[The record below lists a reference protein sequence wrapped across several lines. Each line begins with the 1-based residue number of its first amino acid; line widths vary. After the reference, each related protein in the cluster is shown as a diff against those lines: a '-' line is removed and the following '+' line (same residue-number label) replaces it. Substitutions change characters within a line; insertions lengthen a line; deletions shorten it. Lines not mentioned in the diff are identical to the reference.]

1 MTQFRLTRGQRRA
14 QAKVLLKMGKAISE
28 AGAPAHR
35 LENSMQVLLDKFQM
49 QGNFFS
55 MPTALFATL
64 GDEETQRTYMVRTTP
79 KDINLEKIS
88 DLSDVIN
95 RLEEDELDT
104 DTAYQEIKTIHES
117 KPRYSTLLN
126 VFSIGLASASL
137 AGLFQGSWIDVL
149 MALLMGWLTALVIH
163 FSSKHDHLALLFTP
177 IAATVVGFSSM
188 SISYFFQSI
197 DHFIVSLSGLIIL
210 VPGLGITTAIR
221 ELSTGHLVSGSAR
234 MAGAVTTFLLLS
246 FGLALGY
253 MMAIG
258 VYGEVEI
265 HKLIS
270 VPEWFVILSIFTISF
285 AFTVLFNAKPG
296 DFIWILIVATLA
308 IMGSKLAGIWLQSPF
323 SSFAAVLVISIAGN
337 VFSLLTKKPAS
348 IMHVPGVMLLVPGSI
363 GFKSLEAMLDNQT
376 LDGVQTAFSAL
387 LVAVALAV
395 GLIAGNLFVPPRKA
409 L

>member
-1 MTQFRLTRGQRRA
+1 MTRLTRQTRRA
-14 QAKVLLKMGKAISE
+14 QGKLLLKMGKAISE

-35 LENSMQVLLDKFQM
+35 LESSMHVLLDKFEM
-49 QGNFFS
+49 EGNFFS

-64 GDEETQRTYMVRTTP
+64 GDEEVQRTYMVRTSP
-79 KDINLEKIS
+79 KDIDLTKIS

-95 RLEEDELDT
+95 RLESDELEID
-104 DTAYQEIKTIHES
+104 DAYAEINTIHKS
-117 KPRYSTLLN
+117 KSRYSSILTI
-126 VFSIGLASASL
+126 FSIGLASASL
-137 AGLFQGSWIDVL
+137 AGLFQGSWIDVIASL
-149 MALLMGWLTALVIH
+149 MMGWLTALIIH
-163 FSSKHDHLALLFTP
+163 FSSKHAHLSLLFTP
-177 IAATVVGFSSM
+177 IAATAVGFVSM
-188 SISYFFQSI
+188 AISYYFKSI

-246 FGLALGY
+246 FGLALGF
-253 MMAIG
+253 MLAIG
-258 VYGEVEI
+258 LFGQVEI
-265 HKLIS
+265 HKLTA
-270 VPEWFVILSIFTISF
+270 VPSWFVYLSVITISL
-285 AFTVLFNAKPG
+285 AFTVLFNAKPA
-296 DFIWILIVATLA
+296 DFIWVLLTATIA
-308 IMGSKLAGIWLQSPF
+308 IMGSRYAGVWLPSPF
-323 SSFAAVLVISIAGN
+323 SSFAAVLAVSVAGN
-337 VFSLLTKKPAS
+337 IFSLITKKPAS
-348 IMHVPGVMLLVPGSI
+348 IMHIPGVMLLVPGSI

>member
-1 MTQFRLTRGQRRA
+1 MTRLTRGQRRT

-64 GDEETQRTYMVRTTP
+64 GDEEIQRTYMVRTTP

-104 DTAYQEIKTIHES
+104 DAAYQEIKLIHES
-117 KPRYSTLLN
+117 KPRYKTPLS

-137 AGLFQGSWIDVL
+137 AGLFQGSWMDVL
-149 MALLMGWLTALVIH
+149 VALLMGWLTALVIH

-188 SISYFFQSI
+188 SISYFFQNI

-253 MMAIG
+253 MIAIG
-258 VYGEVEI
+258 IYGEIEI
-265 HKLIS
+265 HKLTS

-285 AFTVLFNAKPG
+285 AFTVLFNAKPK
-296 DFIWILIVATLA
+296 DFIWIFITSTIA
-308 IMGSKLAGIWLQSPF
+308 ILGSKLAGVWIPSPF
-323 SSFAAVLVISIAGN
+323 SYFAAVLAISITGN
-337 VFSLLTKKPAS
+337 VFSMLTKKPAS
-348 IMHVPGVMLLVPGSI
+348 IMHIPGVMLLVPGSI

-395 GLIAGNLFVPPRKA
+395 GLIAGNLVVPPRKA

>member
-1 MTQFRLTRGQRRA
+1 MTRLTRQTRRA
-14 QAKVLLKMGKAISE
+14 QAKLLLKMGKAISE

-35 LENSMQVLLDKFQM
+35 LEASMDVLLKKFKM
-49 QGNFFS
+49 QGSFFS

-64 GDEETQRTYMVRTTP
+64 GDEEVQRTYMERTSP
-79 KDINLEKIS
+79 KDVDLEKIS

-95 RLEEDELDT
+95 RLENDELDVYA
-104 DTAYQEIKTIHES
+104 AYEEIKVIHKA
-117 KPRYSTLLN
+117 KPRYNTVLMI
-126 VFSIGLASASL
+126 FSIGLASASL
-137 AGLFQGSWIDVL
+137 AGLFQGSWMDVGVS
-149 MALLMGWLTALVIH
+149 LLMGWLTAMIIV
-163 FSSKHDHLALLFTP
+163 FSSKHQHLSLLFTP
-177 IAATVVGFSSM
+177 IAATAVGFAAM
-188 SISYFFQSI
+188 SISYFGQGI

-210 VPGLGITTAIR
+210 IPGLGITTAIR

-234 MAGAVTTFLLLS
+234 MAGAVTSFLLLS

-253 MMAIG
+253 MIAIG
-258 VYGEVEI
+258 LYGEVQI
-265 HKLIS
+265 HKLSS

-285 AFTVLFNAKPG
+285 AFTVLFNAKPR
-296 DFIWILIVATLA
+296 DFIWILITATLA
-308 IMGSKLAGIWLQSPF
+308 IMGSKLASVWLPSPF

-337 VFSLLTKKPAS
+337 VFSLISKKPAS
-348 IMHVPGVMLLVPGSI
+348 IMHIPGVMLLVPGSV

-395 GLIAGNLFVPPRKA
+395 GLIAGNLFVPPKKA

>member
-1 MTQFRLTRGQRRA
+1 MSRLSRETRRT
-14 QAKVLLKMGKAISE
+14 QAKLLLRMGKAISE

-35 LENSMQVLLDKFQM
+35 LEASMQVLLDKFKM
-49 QGNFFS
+49 EGNFFS

-64 GDEETQRTYMVRTTP
+64 GDEEIQRTYMVRTSP
-79 KDINLEKIS
+79 KDIDLEKIS
-88 DLSDVIN
+88 DLSDVIT
-95 RLEEDELDT
+95 RLENDELDIN
-104 DTAYQEIKTIHES
+104 DAYDEIKAINGT
-117 KPRYSTLLN
+117 KPRYKTALT

-149 MALLMGWLTALVIH
+149 VSLCMGWLTAVIIV
-163 FSSKHDHLALLFTP
+163 FSSKHTHLSLLFTP
-177 IAATVVGFSSM
+177 ISATAVGFSAM
-188 SISYFFQSI
+188 SISYFSESI

-246 FGLALGY
+246 FGLALGF
-253 MMAIG
+253 MMAMG
-258 VYGEVEI
+258 VYGEIEI
-265 HKLIS
+265 HKLS
-270 VPEWFVILSIFTISF
+270 PVPQWFVYLSILTISS
-285 AFTVLFNAKPG
+285 AFTVLFNAKPS
-296 DFIWILIVATLA
+296 DFIWILLTAFIA
-308 IMGSKLAGIWLQSPF
+308 IMGSKLAGLWLQSPF
-323 SSFAAVLVISIAGN
+323 SSFAAVLGVSIAGN
-337 VFSLLTKKPAS
+337 VFSLITKKPAS
-348 IMHVPGVMLLVPGSI
+348 IMHIPGVMLLVPGSI

-376 LDGVQTAFSAL
+376 LDGIQTAFSAL

>member
-1 MTQFRLTRGQRRA
+1 MTRLTRKERRA
-14 QAKVLLKMGKAISE
+14 QAKLLLKMGKAISE

-35 LENSMQVLLDKFQM
+35 LESSMHVLLDKFAM
-49 QGNFFS
+49 QGNFFA

-64 GDEETQRTYMVRTTP
+64 GDEEVQRTYMIRTSP
-79 KDINLEKIS
+79 KEIDLAKIS

-95 RLEEDELDT
+95 RLEDDELDC
-104 DTAYQEIKTIHES
+104 DSAYEEIKSIHES
-117 KPRYSTLLN
+117 KPRYG
-126 VFSIGLASASL
+126 VFSFILSVGLASASL
-137 AGLFQGSWIDVL
+137 AGLFQGSWFDVL
-149 MALLMGWLTALVIH
+149 VSLLMGCLTAIIIH
-163 FSSKHDHLALLFTP
+163 LSAKHAHLSLLFTP
-177 IAATVVGFSSM
+177 IAATVVGFVSM
-188 SISYFFQSI
+188 LISYYFRTI

-253 MMAIG
+253 MVAIG
-258 VYGEVEI
+258 LFGQVGI
-265 HKLIS
+265 HKLPS
-270 VPEWFVILSIFTISF
+270 VPSWFVYLSLVTISS
-285 AFTVLFNAKPG
+285 AFTVLFNAKVS
-296 DFIWILIVATLA
+296 DFIWILLAASIA
-308 IMGSKLAGIWLQSPF
+308 IMGSKYAGFWLQSPF
-323 SSFAAVLVISIAGN
+323 SSFAAVLAVSIAGN

-348 IMHVPGVMLLVPGSI
+348 IMHIPGVMLLVPGSI

>member
-1 MTQFRLTRGQRRA
+1 MTRLTRGQRRT

-64 GDEETQRTYMVRTTP
+64 GDEETQRTYMVRTSP
-79 KDINLEKIS
+79 KDIDLEKIS

-104 DTAYQEIKTIHES
+104 DTAYKEIKTIHES
-117 KPRYSTLLN
+117 KPRYNTLLN

-137 AGLFQGSWIDVL
+137 AGLFHGSWFDVL
-149 MALLMGWLTALVIH
+149 VALLMGWLTALVIH

-188 SISYFFQSI
+188 SISYFSQSI
-197 DHFIVSLSGLIIL
+197 EHFIVSLSGLIIL

-253 MMAIG
+253 MIAIG

-265 HKLIS
+265 HKLTA

-285 AFTVLFNAKPG
+285 AFTVLFNAKPR
-296 DFIWILIVATLA
+296 DFIWILMTATLA
-308 IMGSKLAGIWLQSPF
+308 IVGSKLAGVWLPSPF
-323 SSFAAVLVISIAGN
+323 SSFAAVLAISITGN
-337 VFSLLTKKPAS
+337 VFSLLSKRPAS
-348 IMHVPGVMLLVPGSI
+348 IMHIPGVMLLVPGSV